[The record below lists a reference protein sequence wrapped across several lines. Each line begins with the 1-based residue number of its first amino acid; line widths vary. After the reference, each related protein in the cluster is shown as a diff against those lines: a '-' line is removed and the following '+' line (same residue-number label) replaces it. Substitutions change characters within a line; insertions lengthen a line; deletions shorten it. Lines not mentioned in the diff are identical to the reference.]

1 MSTGMDDGGKIRI
14 TAEDLDRIQPAAV
27 EPAPGQARAYGS
39 VNQPVLPVVEESR
52 GSILMKAW
60 FYLGAA
66 GLLGALVAWGICEP
80 WFHDG
85 GRPTWANHIL
95 FPLMLVLMCVGFGT
109 SESVVEHSPRK
120 ALIRGALSLGLGTV
134 LGFVLFFIANFIF
147 MIGLS
152 ILSQSGDISMRS
164 PALWIT
170 RGIAWMGFGVAGGL
184 VYGIVGQSTR
194 KCLYGIAGGVL
205 GAGLGGVIFD
215 PIAIATGGAAASRG
229 VGMALLGVATGVAMG
244 LVEGALK
251 DRWIYVAAGPLA
263 GKQFILYKPLTI
275 IGSDQS
281 CDIYLFK
288 DPAVMPR
295 HAAIEL
301 RGARAVLRAFGTVA
315 VQGRP
320 VNEAVMLSGDS
331 IQVGRYAFLYRDRER
346 TSR

>member
-1 MSTGMDDGGKIRI
+1 MSDPADEGKIRI
-14 TAEDLDRIQPAAV
+14 TAEDLDRIQPVSA
-27 EPAPGQARAYGS
+27 ESAPGQARTYGS
-39 VNQPVLPVVEESR
+39 LHEPALPAADESD
-52 GSILMKAW
+52 GSVLMKAW
-60 FYLGAA
+60 FYLGLA
-66 GLLGALVAWGICEP
+66 GLVGSLLAWSVCEP
-80 WFHDG
+80 WFVDG
-85 GRPTWANHIL
+85 AQSTWANTIL

-109 SESVVEHSPRK
+109 AESVVEHSPRK

-134 LGFVLFFIANFIF
+134 LGFVLFFIANLVFA
-147 MIGLS
+147 IGIS
-152 ILSQSGDISMRS
+152 ILAQSGSLSVHS

-184 VYGIVGQSTR
+184 VYGIVGQSGR
-194 KCLYGIAGGVL
+194 KCLYGIAGGAL
-205 GAGLGGVIFD
+205 GACLGGVIFD
-215 PIAIATGGAAASRG
+215 PIAIATGGAAASRA
-229 VGMALLGVATGVAMG
+229 VGMALLGAATGVAMG

-275 IGSDQS
+275 VGSHQS

-301 RGARAVLRAFGTVA
+301 RGARAVLRAFGQVSL
-315 VQGRP
+315 QGRP
-320 VNEAVMLSGDS
+320 VNEAVLHSGDS

-346 TSR
+346 AAR